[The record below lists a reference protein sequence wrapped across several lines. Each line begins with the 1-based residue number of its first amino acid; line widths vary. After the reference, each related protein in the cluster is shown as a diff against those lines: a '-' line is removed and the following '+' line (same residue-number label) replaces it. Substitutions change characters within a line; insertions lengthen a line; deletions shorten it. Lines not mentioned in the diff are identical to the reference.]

1 MSINLS
7 IIVPHDFKDFRN
19 EGKVREYIENT
30 FDKFRA
36 WFGMQNVSDEVVIDP
51 ESGEY
56 FFRLTPLDMTFYLT
70 NGYWCIET
78 YRNYS
83 RYFWRNENNQ
93 WWYRNLVFDAVRAM
107 GLKSAFICSEF
118 NSWNSR
124 LDEEICT
131 FEDWVKYS
139 CDETETFASIEDIP
153 VFHAKDMPLY
163 TAESDKRVYYDYR
176 QKYLDNFE
184 ESIDKLASLE
194 ALHPEC
200 EILMTTQIGHFLLV
214 KINGKTTLINSK
226 TGTPLLDD
234 AIDGVDNTLNCA
246 GIVIRKEGKA
256 ALFSNSGKQ
265 LTNFR
270 EGDFAWKWA
279 DIGNHCP
286 LGYLFRE
293 IIDKAS
299 GQSWIEPE

>member
-1 MSINLS
+1 MPEKRCKGTIFSPISNHHATS
-7 IIVPHDFKDFRN
+7 FTRVRII
-19 EGKVREYIENT
+19 
-30 FDKFRA
+30 
-36 WFGMQNVSDEVVIDP
+36 
-51 ESGEY
+51 
-56 FFRLTPLDMTFYLT
+56 
-70 NGYWCIET
+70 
-78 YRNYS
+78 
-83 RYFWRNENNQ
+83 
-93 WWYRNLVFDAVRAM
+93 
-107 GLKSAFICSEF
+107 
-118 NSWNSR
+118 
-124 LDEEICT
+124 
-131 FEDWVKYS
+131 
-139 CDETETFASIEDIP
+139 
-153 VFHAKDMPLY
+153 
-163 TAESDKRVYYDYR
+163 
-176 QKYLDNFE
+176 
-184 ESIDKLASLE
+184 
-194 ALHPEC
+194 
-200 EILMTTQIGHFLLV
+200 IGHFLLV